1 MDDGRYRQC
10 VTRSDPGCIVILL
23 DRSDSMKA
31 PWSGTGASLAVGAA
45 LVLNNILLDLCITA
59 TTEVEAP
66 VRHYFDIGVF
76 GYGARVITPGEGV
89 ESAFSGPLA
98 GRGLVPLPE
107 LVDNPLTVRE
117 EPSVDLMPV
126 PAKIPIWVEPVHGYR
141 TPMCEAIAVAGG
153 HVFDWASAHP
163 NSFPPIVINITD
175 GMVTDSPHDGV
186 SLPEWVSR
194 LTAIETN
201 DGPTLFFNVFLSP
214 LQAEEIIFPDSP
226 TGLPVPGPDLFA
238 MSSPLP
244 RPMLENAR
252 ADGLDHV
259 RPGARGLAF
268 NVGRSTLLK
277 VLQVGTRV
285 PDRAR

>member
-1 MDDGRYRQC
+1 MHDGMYSQS

-31 PWSGTGASLAVGAA
+31 PWSGTGASLAEGAA

-59 TTEVEAP
+59 TTEVNAP

-76 GYGARVITPGEGV
+76 GYGARVTTPGEGV
-89 ESAFSGPLA
+89 ESAFGGPLA

-107 LVDNPLTVRE
+107 LANRPLTVRE
-117 EPSVDLMPV
+117 EPSADLMSV
-126 PAKIPIWVEPVHGYR
+126 SAKIPIWVEPVRGYR

-153 HVFDWASAHP
+153 HVFDWAGAHP

-175 GMVTDSPHDGV
+175 GMVTDSPYDGV
-186 SLPEWVSR
+186 ALPEWVTR
-194 LTAIETN
+194 LTAIETS

-214 LQAEEIIFPDSP
+214 TQAPEIIFPASP
-226 TGLPVPGPDLFA
+226 AGLPPPGPDLFA
-238 MSSPLP
+238 MSSQLP
-244 RPMLENAR
+244 RPMVENAR
-252 ADGLDHV
+252 ADGLDV
-259 RPGARGLAF
+259 QPGARGLAF

-277 VLQVGTRV
+277 VLQIGTRV
-285 PDRAR
+285 PDRPF